1 MLLTAVSLSWIL
13 RGLVLSGPIVAN
25 GTSATIHVVQ
35 AQFGAESALA
45 FDRAERGI
53 DVTISNTTG
62 ELGLKAVNGGS
73 LMIDNSPGLSLSG
86 TMAFRS
92 GGVRVAERFSMD
104 CSYL

>member
-1 MLLTAVSLSWIL
+1 M
-13 RGLVLSGPIVAN
+13 
-25 GTSATIHVVQ
+25 Q

-62 ELGLKAVNGGS
+62 ELGLKAVIGDS

-86 TMAFRS
+86 TMAVSS
-92 GGVRVAERFSMD
+92 GGRASCGAFLDGLSILVHRGGQFSTTNANGNGVLTVEAGRSCSVLD
-104 CSYL
+104 C